1 LIGMLVASMVLLGL
15 WLRRS
20 AKKRF
25 LEQSANSGNLTQCL
39 NQTLISDSFVGDE
52 N

>member
-1 LIGMLVASMVLLGL
+1 MGLVLIGMLVASMVLLGL
-15 WLRRS
+15 WQRHR

-25 LEQSANSGNLTQCL
+25 LEAKRKLRELNSMPE
-39 NQTLISDSFVGDE
+39 SDT